1 MASKQQES
9 LKATWVYNIAGY
21 KKTLT
26 LLQPTA
32 TSSKVMKHTGRLMKV
47 IIYICIHII
56 YIHIYIYMDCFPPPH
71 KQEIIFRTFNKTTPL
86 AKIRS
91 LTEAASVYLGLLC
104 STALAT
110 RGRDCKGWC
119 AARGCEL
126 PCASEKKFS
135 LHKKWMWTIHCKPK
149 SQPEVHI
156 MLLLKYT

>member
-56 YIHIYIYMDCFPPPH
+56 YIHIYIY
-71 KQEIIFRTFNKTTPL
+71 
-86 AKIRS
+86 
-91 LTEAASVYLGLLC
+91 GLLPSSPQTGNNFSYLQQDHSISKDQKLDRSC
-104 STALAT
+104 ICISWLAMFNCTGHPWQGLQGVMRGQRLRAAL
-110 RGRDCKGWC
+110 C
-119 AARGCEL
+119 
-126 PCASEKKFS
+126 
-135 LHKKWMWTIHCKPK
+135 
-149 SQPEVHI
+149 
-156 MLLLKYT
+156 